1 MKKSI
6 AKCQIKLVINEI
18 LLIHLSKLYQMNN
31 YFSII
36 IVFIALCFLS
46 CHRKQGSKELNEL
59 KKPNI
64 LLIITDDQGYGDL
77 GCHGNPFILTPN
89 LDSMAAESTE
99 FSNFYVS
106 PVCAPTRSSL
116 MTGKYYFR
124 NGIFETHGGGAII
137 DPDQIT
143 VAEILKANGYKTG
156 IFGKWHL
163 GDNYPSR
170 SIDQGFMESLTHRGG
185 GIGQV
190 GDLENYKRPK
200 DCYFDPVLYRN
211 GKAVKTE
218 GYCSDIFTDATIDFI
233 GHNKDRPFFA
243 YLAYNAPHDPLQL
256 PEEYYNLYKDLKFDE
271 ERQISGGLVA
281 PALSEKEAESARRVY
296 GMVTNIDD
304 NIGRLINK
312 LRTENLLDKTIVIFM
327 SDNGLKP
334 RRYNSGLRGLKTTVY
349 EGGIKVP
356 FFIQFPKMFPRG
368 KKISIAAAHIDL
380 LPTLLDLCNLKS
392 KIPEDIDG
400 KSLLPTINRED
411 EYFKKRTLFWQWG
424 KNYPE
429 LYKNVAVR
437 QADFKLVG
445 STDFNSDILQ
455 FELYNIANDPGETTN
470 IIVENKEVALSLKKQ
485 LDDWYF
491 KTVVEGGN
499 PKPQRILVDMEHEA
513 PVILTRQD
521 AKGSPGIWSQD
532 NVFTYWD
539 VEFEESGYYDF
550 TFNFRK
556 KPQRTG
562 SFTVHLPPIKY
573 SVENNDTTVTN
584 LRMNHLYIPKG
595 RNKMEV
601 FYRISFGKI
610 IAPFSVTIEK
620 NRKKS

>member
-1 MKKSI
+1 
-6 AKCQIKLVINEI
+6 
-18 LLIHLSKLYQMNN
+18 MNN

-36 IVFIALCFLS
+36 IAFIAVCFLS
-46 CHRKQGSKELNEL
+46 CQSKQGNKDSNES

-77 GCHGNPFILTPN
+77 GCHGNPYIKTPN
-89 LDSMAAESTE
+89 IDRLAEVSTE
-99 FSNFYVS
+99 FTNFYTS

-137 DPDQIT
+137 DPDQAT
-143 VAEILKANGYKTG
+143 LAEILKDNGYQTG

-170 SIDQGFMESLTHRGG
+170 PTDQGFMESLTHKGG

-190 GDLENYKRPK
+190 GDLENYNRPK
-200 DCYFDPVLYRN
+200 DCYFNPVLYKN
-211 GKAVKTE
+211 EKAVKTE
-218 GYCSDIFTDATIDFI
+218 GYCSDIFTDAAIDFI
-233 GHNKDRPFFA
+233 GYNKGRPFFA

-256 PEEYYNLYKDLKFDE
+256 PEEYYNLYKDLKFDK
-271 ERQISGGLVA
+271 ERQISDGLTA
-281 PALSEKEAESARRVY
+281 PALNEKETECARRVY

-304 NIGRLINK
+304 NIGRLMNK
-312 LRTENLLDKTIVIFM
+312 LKNEGLLDNTIVIFM

-334 RRYNSGLRGLKTTVY
+334 RRYNAGLRGLKTTVY

-356 FFIQFPKMFPRG
+356 FFIHFPKMFPKG
-368 KKISIAAAHIDL
+368 KKISITAAHIDL
-380 LPTLLDLCNLKS
+380 LPTLLDLCSLEN
-392 KIPEDIDG
+392 KIPGDIDG
-400 KSLLPTINRED
+400 KSLLPTVNGRS
-411 EYFKKRTLFWQWG
+411 EYFKKRALFWQWG

-437 QADFKLVG
+437 QGDFKLVG
-445 STDFNSDILQ
+445 NTVYDSDISQ

-470 IIVENKEVALSLKKQ
+470 IIDENKEVALSLKKQ
-485 LDDWYF
+485 LDEWYF

-499 PKPQRILVDMEHEA
+499 PKPQRILIDMEHEY

-539 VEFEESGYYDF
+539 VEFEEAGYYDF

-556 KPQRTG
+556 KPQRG
-562 SFTVHLPPIKY
+562 GNFTIHLPPIKY
-573 SVENNDTTVTN
+573 SVENNDTTITS
-584 LRMNHLYIPKG
+584 LRMNHLYVPKG

-601 FYRISFGKI
+601 FYRVSFGTV
-610 IAPFSVTIEK
+610 IAPFSVKIEK
-620 NRKKS
+620 TGK